1 MNKFSGS
8 NFPNQFAPMQP
19 SAALQHFSLKY
30 NVSDFNNVLAKET
43 LAKETLLKE
52 DTTLSFTKNIECK
65 PDPSD
70 LPVRQLKVLSTERQ
84 NCEKENLNEVLVE
97 YKDVYPINKETILEN
112 NDIATII
119 KKDEEKKKEPKMK
132 LIVEEIILNMKKKK
146 YNGW

>member
-8 NFPNQFAPMQP
+8 NFPNRFAPMQP
-19 SAALQHFSLKY
+19 AAALQHFSLKY

-70 LPVRQLKVLSTERQ
+70 LPVRQ
-84 NCEKENLNEVLVE
+84 KENLNEVLVE